1 MPITVQSLAEWEAS
15 GIPNLLSVVI
25 PAHNEE
31 GHIVETITSLSSEL
45 EQAAIDYEILI
56 INDNS
61 TDDTKVLLE
70 QLSNKNVRYLD
81 NQPPNGFGYAIRLGL
96 TEFRGDCVAIVMAD
110 GSDDPSDVVRFYR
123 AFQSGADCVFGT
135 RFCRESTIVDYPFS
149 KRILNRLG
157 NQLIRLLFLTR
168 YNDTTNAF
176 KLYGRHVIAG
186 LQPLLAYGFN
196 LTVELPLKAMVRGYR
211 FKVLPNNWYNR
222 KEGISKFKIDEVSSG
237 YLFIIFYCWLEG
249 RLARHSQID
258 RGQHRDTHLQVWHR

>member
-15 GIPNLLSVVI
+15 GVSDLLSVVI

-31 GHIVETITSLSSEL
+31 GHIVETIRSLSSTL
-45 EQAAIDYEILI
+45 EEASINYEILI

-61 TDDTKVLLE
+61 TDDTKSLLE
-70 QLSNKNVRYLD
+70 QVSDEKIRYID
-81 NQPPNGFGYAIRLGL
+81 NQPPNGFGYAVRLGL
-96 TEFRGDCVAIVMAD
+96 AEFRGECVAIVMAD
-110 GSDDPSDVVRFYR
+110 GSDDPSDVVRFYH
-123 AFQSGADCVFGT
+123 AFKSGADCVFGT
-135 RFCRESTIVDYPFS
+135 RFSRESTVVDYPLS
-149 KRILNRLG
+149 KRVLNRLG

-196 LTVELPLKAMVRGYR
+196 LTVELPLKAMVRGYS

-222 KEGISKFKIDEVSSG
+222 KEGVSKFKIDEVSSG

-249 RLARHSQID
+249 RLARHGQID